1 MAGDLT
7 DKDKKQLE
15 KWIGGRQKFE
25 LLYKITRDG
34 CSNATFHNLCNNK
47 GPTVTVLYNTNQT
60 VFGGYTSV
68 SWNSGGNYIHDN
80 NAFLF
85 RLNYNGQ
92 FQPMKYQVSSP
103 TNAIYGNASYGPTFG
118 SGHDLYT
125 FNGTINKSGTYYA
138 LNGGLSVGSGYNM
151 QGHTAKEFANSSLQ
165 VTELE
170 VYSVEE
176 FPYNYPLEKPWRKSQ
191 EWNTRLMQELKESIE
206 TYKPMKEL
214 KIPQAKIL
222 LIGQVGAGKSSFFN
236 TINSIFRGYITSQ
249 ACSGNA
255 EHSLTTVYRQ
265 YQIRNDNNR
274 KPLNFRLCDTRGL
287 EEEQGLDGH
296 EICYLLDGNI
306 PDRYQFNPSVPV
318 TPDINGYKQSPKVAD
333 KIHCVAFVVDASTV
347 DVMPEKVLERMKT
360 LQARM
365 NQRGVPQVV
374 LLTKIDKIC
383 ELAEED
389 ISVVFK
395 SPAVRDMVDKVS
407 QIIGLPRAH
416 ILPLKN
422 YEKEM
427 ELEDG
432 INILALL
439 TLKQILHFADD
450 YLYNFLDYAD
460 TENLQEMNIR
470 E

>member
-265 YQIRNDNNR
+265 YQIRNDNNG

-287 EEEQGLDGH
+287 EEDQGLDGH

-306 PDRYQFNPSVPV
+306 PDRYQ
-318 TPDINGYKQSPKVAD
+318 
-333 KIHCVAFVVDASTV
+333 
-347 DVMPEKVLERMKT
+347 
-360 LQARM
+360 
-365 NQRGVPQVV
+365 
-374 LLTKIDKIC
+374 
-383 ELAEED
+383 LAEED

-450 YLYNFLDYAD
+450 YLNFHDHQPII
-460 TENLQEMNIR
+460 TC
-470 E
+470 